1 VVRYARP
8 NSAHATQSAIFA
20 PGEPQHMSIQ
30 QRFSVTFE
38 YPVVFT
44 ERLFDPGNPTLES
57 ALCKRERKRHRAFCV
72 VDEGVWS
79 AWPELGQQ
87 LEAYARAHS
96 DVLQWASAP
105 LVVPGGEQS
114 KQGDRVLDQVHARMH
129 ELGIDRHSFA
139 IIIGGGAVLDAVGFA
154 AATTHRGVRV
164 IRVPTT
170 VLAQNDA
177 GIGVKNGVN
186 AFGAKNFLGSF
197 APPWAVI
204 NDSAFLDT
212 LPARD
217 KRAGLAEA
225 VKVSLIRDPVFFG
238 WLRENAGALR
248 EFQPEALVRSIRRGA
263 ELHLQHIAQ
272 GGDPFEL
279 GSARPLDF
287 GHWAAHKLESLSSH
301 RLRHGEAVAIGMAID
316 TRYSVEAGLLS
327 PADGDLIISLL
338 QSLGFRLW
346 DEALELTDA
355 RGKPRVLVGLE
366 EFREHLG
373 GELTVTLLSGIGKSV
388 DVHHLDERN
397 LLSALSW
404 LGNAGLPSC
413 A

>member
-1 VVRYARP
+1 
-8 NSAHATQSAIFA
+8 
-20 PGEPQHMSIQ
+20 MSIQ
-30 QRFSVTFE
+30 QRFSVSFE
-38 YPVVFT
+38 YTVAFT
-44 ERLFDPGNPTLES
+44 ERMFDPSNPTLES
-57 ALCKRERKRHRAFCV
+57 ALCTRERKRHRALCI
-72 VDEGVWS
+72 VDQGVWD
-79 AWPELGQQ
+79 AHPDLGGQ

-96 DVLQWASAP
+96 DVLQWAAAP

-114 KQGDRVLDQVHARMH
+114 KQGSRVVDQVHARMH

-139 IIIGGGAVLDAVGFA
+139 IIIGGGAVLDAAGYA

-177 GIGVKNGVN
+177 GIGVKNGIN
-186 AFGAKNFLGSF
+186 AFNAKNFLGSF

-204 NDSAFLDT
+204 NDSAFLST

-217 KRAGLAEA
+217 KLAGLAEA
-225 VKVSLIRDPVFFG
+225 VKVSLIRDPVFFA
-238 WLRENAGALR
+238 WLREHASGLR
-248 EFQPEALVRSIRRGA
+248 EFQPELLVRSIRRGA

-316 TRYSVEAGLLS
+316 TRYSVEAGLLA
-327 PADGDLIISLL
+327 PADGDVIIGLL
-338 QSLGFRLW
+338 NALGFRLW
-346 DEALELTDA
+346 DQALELMDA
-355 RGKPRVLVGLE
+355 GGRPRVLAGLE

-373 GELTVTLLSGIGKSV
+373 GELTVTLLSGIGQSV
-388 DVHHLDERN
+388 DVHHMEERHVLSAVSWLCN
-397 LLSALSW
+397 ADLLS
-404 LGNAGLPSC
+404 C

>member
-1 VVRYARP
+1 
-8 NSAHATQSAIFA
+8 
-20 PGEPQHMSIQ
+20 MSIQ
-30 QRFSVTFE
+30 QRFTVAFE
-38 YPVVFT
+38 YPVLFT
-44 ERLFDPGNPTLES
+44 EHMFDAGNLTLAS
-57 ALCKRERKRHRAFCV
+57 ALRRREPQRRHRVLCV
-72 VDEGVWS
+72 VDDGVWN
-79 AWPELGQQ
+79 AWPDLAAQ
-87 LEAYARAHS
+87 LEAYGRAHERT
-96 DVLQWASAP
+96 LAWAEAP
-105 LVVPGGEQS
+105 LVVPGGEQA
-114 KQGDRVLDQVHARMH
+114 KQGSAVVDRVHARMH
-129 ELGIDRHSFA
+129 ALGIDRQSFA
-139 IIIGGGAVLDAVGFA
+139 LIIGGGAVLDAAGYA

-177 GIGVKNGVN
+177 GIGVKNGIN

-204 NDSAFLDT
+204 NDARFLGT

-225 VKVSLIRDPVFFG
+225 VKVALIRDATFFQ
-238 WLRENAGALR
+238 WLREHASELR
-248 EFQPEALVRSIRRGA
+248 EFQHEPLVRSVRRGA

-287 GHWAAHKLESLSSH
+287 GHWAAHKLEGLSSH
-301 RLRHGEAVAIGMAID
+301 RLRHGEAVAIGMALD

-327 PADGDLIISLL
+327 SQDGELILSVLT
-338 QSLGFRLW
+338 SLGFRLW
-346 DEALELTDA
+346 DEALELCDA
-355 RGKPRVLVGLE
+355 RGRPRVLAGLE

-373 GELTVTLLSGIGKSV
+373 GELTVTLLAGVGKSV
-388 DVHHLDERN
+388 DVHQMEERHV
-397 LLSALSW
+397 LAALSF
-404 LGNAGLPSC
+404 LRNADLRSC

>member
-1 VVRYARP
+1 
-8 NSAHATQSAIFA
+8 
-20 PGEPQHMSIQ
+20 MSIQ
-30 QRFSVTFE
+30 QRFSVTYE

-44 ERLFDPGNPTLES
+44 ERMFDSSNATLES
-57 ALCKRERKRHRAFCV
+57 ALCIRERKRHRALCV
-72 VDEGVWS
+72 VDEGVWNS
-79 AWPELGQQ
+79 WPELGAD
-87 LEAYARAHS
+87 LEAYARNHS
-96 DVLQWASAP
+96 DVLQWAAPP

-114 KQGDRVLDQVHARMH
+114 KQGDRVLDMVHARMH

-204 NDSAFLDT
+204 NDAAFLRT

-225 VKVSLIRDPVFFG
+225 VKVSLIRDAVFFA
-238 WLRENAGALR
+238 WLRENAASLR
-248 EFQPEALVRSIRRGA
+248 EFQHDALVRSVRRGA

-316 TRYSVEAGLLS
+316 TRYSVEAGFLS
-327 PADGDLIISLL
+327 PTDGDTIIGLL
-338 QSLGFRLW
+338 NNLGFRLW
-346 DEALELTDA
+346 DEALELVDS
-355 RGKPRVLVGLE
+355 RGKPRVLAGLE

-373 GELTVTLLSGIGKSV
+373 GELTVTLLSGIGQSV
-388 DVHHLDERN
+388 DVHHMEERHV
-397 LLSALSW
+397 LSAVSW
-404 LGNAGLPSC
+404 LGNADLSSC

>member
-1 VVRYARP
+1 
-8 NSAHATQSAIFA
+8 
-20 PGEPQHMSIQ
+20 MSIQ
-30 QRFSVTFE
+30 QRFSVTYE

-44 ERLFDPGNPTLES
+44 ERMFDPSNESLES
-57 ALCKRERKRHRAFCV
+57 VLCQRERKRHRALCV
-72 VDEGVWS
+72 VDEGVWNS
-79 AWPELGQQ
+79 WPNLGAD
-87 LEAYARAHS
+87 LEAYARAKS
-96 DVLQWASAP
+96 DVLQWAAAP

-114 KQGDRVLDQVHARMH
+114 KQGDRVLDMVHTRMH

-204 NDSAFLDT
+204 NDALFLST

-225 VKVSLIRDPVFFG
+225 VKVALIRDPVFFA
-238 WLRENAGALR
+238 WLRDNAAALR
-248 EFQPEALVRSIRRGA
+248 EFQADALVRSIRRGA

-316 TRYSVEAGLLS
+316 TRYSVEAGLLA
-327 PADGDLIISLL
+327 PADGDVIIGLL
-338 QSLGFRLW
+338 RNLGFQLW
-346 DEALELTDA
+346 DEALEIVDS
-355 RGKPRVLVGLE
+355 RGKPRVLAGLE

-388 DVHHLDERN
+388 DVHHMDERHV
-397 LLSALSW
+397 LSAVSW
-404 LGNAGLPSC
+404 LGNADLSSC

>member
-1 VVRYARP
+1 
-8 NSAHATQSAIFA
+8 
-20 PGEPQHMSIQ
+20 MSIQ
-30 QRFSVTFE
+30 QRFSVAFE

-44 ERLFDPGNPTLES
+44 ERMFDPSNPTLES
-57 ALCKRERKRHRAFCV
+57 ALCTRERKRHRALCI
-72 VDEGVWS
+72 VDQGVWD
-79 AWPELGQQ
+79 AHPDLGAQ
-87 LEAYARAHS
+87 LDAYARGRSEILH
-96 DVLQWASAP
+96 WAAAP
-105 LVVPGGEQS
+105 LVVPGGEQA
-114 KQGDRVLDQVHARMH
+114 KQGSRVVDQVHTRMH
-129 ELGIDRHSFA
+129 ELGIDRHAFA
-139 IIIGGGAVLDAVGFA
+139 IIIGGGAVLDAAGFA
-154 AATTHRGVRV
+154 SATTHRGVRT

-177 GIGVKNGVN
+177 GIGVKNGIN

-197 APPWAVI
+197 SPPWAVI
-204 NDSAFLDT
+204 NDSAFLST

-225 VKVSLIRDPVFFG
+225 VKVALIRDPVFFA
-238 WLRENAGALR
+238 WLLENAAGLR
-248 EFQPEALVRSIRRGA
+248 EFQHEVLVRSIRRGA

-327 PADGDLIISLL
+327 PAEGDTIIGLL
-338 QSLGFRLW
+338 RSLGFDLW
-346 DEALELTDA
+346 DEALELTDG
-355 RGKPRVLVGLE
+355 RGKPRVLAGLE

-388 DVHHLDERN
+388 DVHQMDERH
-397 LLSALSW
+397 LLAAVSW
-404 LGNAGLPSC
+404 LGFVDKADLSSC

>member
-1 VVRYARP
+1 VCV
-8 NSAHATQSAIFA
+8 FA
-20 PGEPQHMSIQ
+20 PGEPQLMSIQ

-38 YPVVFT
+38 YSVEFT
-44 ERLFDPGNPTLES
+44 ERMFEPGNPTLAS
-57 ALCKRERKRHRAFCV
+57 ALCARERKRHRALCV
-72 VDEGVWS
+72 IDEGVWN
-79 AWPELGQQ
+79 AWPELGAQ

-114 KQGDRVLDQVHARMH
+114 KSGSRVLDQVHARMH

-204 NDSAFLDT
+204 NDSAFLAT

-238 WLRENAGALR
+238 WLRENAAALR

-327 PADGDLIISLL
+327 PADGDVIISLL
-338 QSLGFRLW
+338 TSLGFRLW

-355 RGKPRVLVGLE
+355 RGTPRVLAGLE

-373 GELTVTLLSGIGKSV
+373 GELTVTQLCGIGKSV
-388 DVHHLDERN
+388 DVNQMDERHV
-397 LLSALSW
+397 LSALAW
-404 LGNAGLPSC
+404 LGNAVLSSC

>member
-1 VVRYARP
+1 
-8 NSAHATQSAIFA
+8 
-20 PGEPQHMSIQ
+20 MSIQ

-44 ERLFDPGNPTLES
+44 ERLFEPSNPALES
-57 ALCKRERKRHRAFCV
+57 ALCTRERKRHRALCV
-72 VDEGVWS
+72 VDEGVWN
-79 AWPELGQQ
+79 AWPELGAQ
-87 LEAYARAHS
+87 LDAYARAHS

-105 LVVPGGEQS
+105 LVVPGGEQC
-114 KQGDRVLDQVHARMH
+114 KQGTRVVDQVHTRMH

-139 IIIGGGAVLDAVGFA
+139 LIIGGGAVLDAVGFA

-177 GIGVKNGVN
+177 GIGVKNGIN

-204 NDSAFLDT
+204 NDAAFLST
-212 LPARD
+212 LPERD

-225 VKVSLIRDPVFFG
+225 VKVSLIRDAIFFA
-238 WLRENAGALR
+238 WLREHAFELR
-248 EFQPEALVRSIRRGA
+248 EFQPEALVRSVRRGA

-327 PADGDLIISLL
+327 PADGDLIIQLL
-338 QSLGFRLW
+338 CGLGFKLW
-346 DEALELTDA
+346 DAALELVDA
-355 RGKPRVLVGLE
+355 RGKPRVLAGLE

-388 DVHHLDERN
+388 DVHSMDERHV
-397 LLSALSW
+397 LSAVSW
-404 LGNAGLPSC
+404 LGNADLSSC

>member
-1 VVRYARP
+1 
-8 NSAHATQSAIFA
+8 
-20 PGEPQHMSIQ
+20 MSIQ
-30 QRFSVTFE
+30 QRFSVSFE
-38 YPVVFT
+38 YRVEFT
-44 ERLFDPGNPTLES
+44 ERMFDPSNPTLES
-57 ALCKRERKRHRAFCV
+57 ALCARERKRHRALCV
-72 VDEGVWS
+72 IDEGVWN
-79 AWPELGQQ
+79 AWPELGAQ

-114 KQGDRVLDQVHARMH
+114 KQGDRVLDLVHTRMH

-204 NDSAFLDT
+204 NDSAFLAT

-225 VKVSLIRDPVFFG
+225 VKVSLIRDALFFG
-238 WLRENAGALR
+238 WLRENAAALR

-327 PADGDLIISLL
+327 PADGDVIISLL
-338 QSLGFRLW
+338 RSLGFQLW

-355 RGKPRVLVGLE
+355 RGKPRVLAGLE

-373 GELTVTLLSGIGKSV
+373 GELTVTQLCGIGKSV
-388 DVHHLDERN
+388 DVHHMDERHV
-397 LLSALSW
+397 LSALAW
-404 LGNAGLPSC
+404 LGNVVLSSC

>member
-1 VVRYARP
+1 
-8 NSAHATQSAIFA
+8 
-20 PGEPQHMSIQ
+20 MSIQ
-30 QRFSVTFE
+30 QRFSVAFE
-38 YPVVFT
+38 YPVLFT
-44 ERLFDPGNPTLES
+44 ERMFDPSNLTLVS
-57 ALCKRERKRHRAFCV
+57 ALCSRERKCHRALCV
-72 VDEGVWS
+72 IDEGVWN
-79 AWPELGQQ
+79 AWPELGAQ
-87 LEAYARAHS
+87 LEAYARAHR
-96 DVLQWASAP
+96 DVLQWAAPP
-105 LVVPGGEQS
+105 LVVTGGEQS
-114 KQGDRVLDQVHARMH
+114 KQGSRVVDQVHVRMH
-129 ELGIDRHSFA
+129 ALGIDRHSFA
-139 IIIGGGAVLDAVGFA
+139 LIIGGGAVLDAVGFA

-177 GIGVKNGVN
+177 GIGVKNGIN

-204 NDSAFLDT
+204 NDAAFLAT

-225 VKVSLIRDPVFFG
+225 VKVSLIRDAAFFG
-238 WLRENAGALR
+238 WLRDNQAGLR
-248 EFQPEALVRSIRRGA
+248 EFQPELLVRSIRRGA
-263 ELHLQHIAQ
+263 ELHLQHIAE

-316 TRYSVEAGLLS
+316 TRYSVEAGLLAPS
-327 PADGDLIISLL
+327 DAETILGLL
-338 QSLGFRLW
+338 VGLGFRLW
-346 DEALELTDA
+346 DEALEQTDA
-355 RGKPRVLVGLE
+355 RGKPKVLVGLE

-373 GELTVTLLSGIGKSV
+373 GELTVTLLGGIGKSV
-388 DVHHLDERN
+388 DVHQMEERHV
-397 LLSALSW
+397 LSALSW
-404 LGNAGLPSC
+404 LRNNVAVESTAALGVREKSSAESDLPSC

>member
-1 VVRYARP
+1 
-8 NSAHATQSAIFA
+8 
-20 PGEPQHMSIQ
+20 MSIQ
-30 QRFSVTFE
+30 QRFTVAFD
-38 YPVVFT
+38 YPVLFT
-44 ERLFDPGNPTLES
+44 EHMLEPGNLTLAS
-57 ALCKRERKRHRAFCV
+57 ALRRREPQRRHRVLCV
-72 VDEGVWS
+72 VDEGVWN
-79 AWPELGQQ
+79 AWPDLPAQ
-87 LEAYARAHS
+87 LEAYGRTHERS
-96 DVLQWASAP
+96 LEWAATP
-105 LVVPGGEQS
+105 LVVPGGEQA
-114 KQGDRVLDQVHARMH
+114 KQGSAVVDLVHTRMH
-129 ELGIDRHSFA
+129 ALGIDRHAFTL
-139 IIIGGGAVLDAVGFA
+139 IIGGGAVLDAVGYA

-177 GIGVKNGVN
+177 GIGVKNGIN

-204 NDSAFLDT
+204 NDARFLAT
-212 LPARD
+212 LPSRD

-225 VKVSLIRDPVFFG
+225 VKVALIRDATFFQ
-238 WLRENAGALR
+238 WLREHAGQLR
-248 EFQPEALVRSIRRGA
+248 EFQHEALVRSIRRGA

-287 GHWAAHKLESLSSH
+287 GHWAAHKLEGLSSH

-327 PADGDLIISLL
+327 PEDGALILGVL
-338 QSLGFRLW
+338 TKLGFRLW
-346 DEALELTDA
+346 DEALELCDA
-355 RGKPRVLVGLE
+355 RGRPRVLAGLE

-373 GELTVTLLSGIGKSV
+373 GDLTVTLLGGVGKSV
-388 DVHHLDERN
+388 DVHQMDERHV
-397 LLSALSW
+397 LAALSF
-404 LGNAGLPSC
+404 LRNADLRSC

>member
-1 VVRYARP
+1 
-8 NSAHATQSAIFA
+8 
-20 PGEPQHMSIQ
+20 MSIQ
-30 QRFSVTFE
+30 QRFSVAFE
-38 YPVVFT
+38 YPVLFT
-44 ERLFDPGNPTLES
+44 EHVLDPQNPTLVS
-57 ALCKRERKRHRAFCV
+57 ALQRREPNRRHRVLCV
-72 VDEGVWS
+72 VDEGVWN
-79 AWPELGQQ
+79 AWPQLGAN

-96 DVLQWASAP
+96 EAMQLAAAP
-105 LVVPGGEQS
+105 IVVPGGEAS
-114 KQGDRVLDQVHARMH
+114 KQGSAVVDQVHARMH
-129 ELGIDRHSFA
+129 ALGIDRHAFTL
-139 IIIGGGAVLDAVGFA
+139 IIGGGAVLDAVGYA

-177 GIGVKNGVN
+177 GIGVKNGIN

-204 NDSAFLDT
+204 NDAAFLAT

-217 KRAGLAEA
+217 RLAGLAEA
-225 VKVSLIRDPVFFG
+225 VKVSLIRDASFFD
-238 WLRENAGALR
+238 WLRQNVAGLR
-248 EFQPEALVRSIRRGA
+248 DGQPEVLQYSIRRGA

-316 TRYSVEAGLLS
+316 TRYSVEAGLLGANDAS
-327 PADGDLIISLL
+327 TILRLL
-338 QSLGFRLW
+338 SGLGFRLW
-346 DEALELTDA
+346 DESLELTDA
-355 RGKPRVLVGLE
+355 RGKPRVLAGLE

-373 GELTVTLLSGIGKSV
+373 GELTVTLLSGIGASV
-388 DVHHLDERN
+388 EVHTMEERHV
-397 LLSALSW
+397 LSAVSW
-404 LGNAGLPSC
+404 LCNAGLPSC

>member
-1 VVRYARP
+1 
-8 NSAHATQSAIFA
+8 
-20 PGEPQHMSIQ
+20 MSIQ
-30 QRFSVTFE
+30 QRFSVAFE

-44 ERLFDPGNPTLES
+44 ERMFDPGNPTLES
-57 ALCKRERKRHRAFCV
+57 ALCTRERKRHRALCV

-79 AWPELGQQ
+79 AWPELAAQ
-87 LEAYARAHS
+87 LEAYGRAHS
-96 DVLQWASAP
+96 ETLQWAGAP
-105 LVVPGGEQS
+105 LVVPGGERS
-114 KQGDRVLDQVHARMH
+114 KQDSGVVDQVHARLH
-129 ELGIDRHSFA
+129 ELGIDRHSFV

-177 GIGVKNGVN
+177 GIGVKNGIN

-204 NDSAFLDT
+204 NDVAFLAT
-212 LPARD
+212 LSGRD

-225 VKVSLIRDPVFFG
+225 VKVSLIRDAMFFA
-238 WLRENAGALR
+238 WLRDNASGLR

-287 GHWAAHKLESLSSH
+287 GHWAAHKLESLSAH

-327 PADGDLIISLL
+327 PADGDMIVNLL
-338 QSLGFRLW
+338 CSLGFRLW
-346 DEALELTDA
+346 DEALELKDA
-355 RGKPRVLVGLE
+355 RGKPRVLAGLE

-388 DVHHLDERN
+388 DVHQLDERHV
-397 LLSALSW
+397 LSAVSW
-404 LGNAGLPSC
+404 LGNADLSSC

>member
-1 VVRYARP
+1 
-8 NSAHATQSAIFA
+8 
-20 PGEPQHMSIQ
+20 MSIQ
-30 QRFSVTFE
+30 QRFSVAFE
-38 YPVVFT
+38 YPVEFT
-44 ERLFDPGNPTLES
+44 ERMFDPSNPTLEA
-57 ALCKRERKRHRAFCV
+57 ALCRRERKRHRALCA
-72 VDEGVWS
+72 VDDGVWN
-79 AWPELGQQ
+79 AWPELGARLQ
-87 LEAYARAHS
+87 AYARAHS
-96 DVLQWASAP
+96 DSLQWASAP
-105 LVVPGGEQS
+105 LVVPGGEQA
-114 KQGDRVLDQVHARMH
+114 KQGSRVVDQVHTRLH
-129 ELGIDRHSFA
+129 ELGIDRHSFV

-164 IRVPTT
+164 IRIPTT

-177 GIGVKNGVN
+177 GIGVKNGIN

-204 NDSAFLDT
+204 NDAAFLAT

-225 VKVSLIRDPVFFG
+225 VKVSLIRDAKFFG
-238 WLRENAGALR
+238 WLRENALGLR
-248 EFQPEALVRSIRRGA
+248 EFQPEALVRSVRRGA
-263 ELHLQHIAQ
+263 ELHLQHIAE

-287 GHWAAHKLESLSSH
+287 GHWAAHKLESLSDH

-327 PADGDLIISLL
+327 PTDGDVIVNLL
-338 QSLGFRLW
+338 CSLGFRLW
-346 DEALELTDA
+346 DEALELKDA
-355 RGKPRVLVGLE
+355 RGKPRVLAGLE

-373 GELTVTLLSGIGKSV
+373 GELTVTLLTGIGESV
-388 DVHHLDERN
+388 DVHQVEERHV
-397 LLSALSW
+397 LSAVSW
-404 LGNAGLPSC
+404 LSTADLSSC

>member
-1 VVRYARP
+1 VR
-8 NSAHATQSAIFA
+8 T
-20 PGEPQHMSIQ
+20 
-30 QRFSVTFE
+30 
-38 YPVVFT
+38 
-44 ERLFDPGNPTLES
+44 
-57 ALCKRERKRHRAFCV
+57 
-72 VDEGVWS
+72 
-79 AWPELGQQ
+79 
-87 LEAYARAHS
+87 
-96 DVLQWASAP
+96 
-105 LVVPGGEQS
+105 
-114 KQGDRVLDQVHARMH
+114 
-129 ELGIDRHSFA
+129 
-139 IIIGGGAVLDAVGFA
+139 
-154 AATTHRGVRV
+154 

-177 GIGVKNGVN
+177 GIGVKNGIN

-197 APPWAVI
+197 SPPWAVI
-204 NDSAFLDT
+204 NDSAFLST

-225 VKVSLIRDPVFFG
+225 VKVALIRDPVFFA
-238 WLRENAGALR
+238 WLLENAAGLR
-248 EFQPEALVRSIRRGA
+248 EFQHEVLVRSIRRGA

-327 PADGDLIISLL
+327 PAEGDTIIGLL
-338 QSLGFRLW
+338 RSLGFDLW
-346 DEALELTDA
+346 DEALELTDG
-355 RGKPRVLVGLE
+355 RGKPRVLAGLE

-388 DVHHLDERN
+388 DVHQMDERH
-397 LLSALSW
+397 LLAAVSW
-404 LGNAGLPSC
+404 LGFVDKADLSSC

>member
-1 VVRYARP
+1 
-8 NSAHATQSAIFA
+8 
-20 PGEPQHMSIQ
+20 MSIQ

-44 ERLFDPGNPTLES
+44 ERMFEPANPTLEA
-57 ALCKRERKRHRAFCV
+57 ALCTRERKRHRALCV
-72 VDEGVWS
+72 VDDGVWN
-79 AWPELGQQ
+79 AWPELGAQ
-87 LEAYARAHS
+87 LDAYARAHH

-114 KQGDRVLDQVHARMH
+114 KQGSRVLDQVQARMH
-129 ELGIDRHSFA
+129 QLGIDRHSFA

-204 NDSAFLDT
+204 NDAAFLAT
-212 LPARD
+212 LPERD

-225 VKVSLIRDPVFFG
+225 VKVSLIRDALFFG

-248 EFQPEALVRSIRRGA
+248 EFQPAALVRSIRRGA

-327 PADGDLIISLL
+327 PLDGDVIIRLL
-338 QSLGFRLW
+338 TSLGFRLW
-346 DEALELTDA
+346 DEALGLTDA
-355 RGKPRVLVGLE
+355 RGKLRVLEGLE

-373 GELTVTLLSGIGKSV
+373 GELSVTLLSGIGKSV
-388 DVHHLDERN
+388 EVHQMDERHV
-397 LLSALSW
+397 LSAVSR
-404 LGNAGLPSC
+404 LGNADLSSC

>member
-1 VVRYARP
+1 MR
-8 NSAHATQSAIFA
+8 
-20 PGEPQHMSIQ
+20 IQ
-30 QRFSVTFE
+30 QRFSVPFE
-38 YPVVFT
+38 YPVIFT
-44 ERLFDPGNPTLES
+44 ERLFDPANLTLVE
-57 ALCKRERKRHRAFCV
+57 ALRSKEPALRHRV
-72 VDEGVWS
+72 LPVIDRGVWE
-79 AWPELGQQ
+79 AWPELPEQMN
-87 LEAYARAHS
+87 AYAKAHAGS
-96 DVLQWASAP
+96 LSWAAAP
-105 LVVPGGEQS
+105 LVVPGGEAA
-114 KQGDRVLDQVHARMH
+114 KQGNAVLDQVHARMH
-129 ELGIDRHSFA
+129 ALGIDRHAFTL
-139 IIIGGGAVLDAVGFA
+139 IIGGGAVLDAVGYA

-177 GIGVKNGVN
+177 GIGVKNGIN

-204 NDSAFLDT
+204 NDARFLAT

-225 VKVSLIRDPVFFG
+225 VKVALIRDATFFQ
-238 WLRENAGALR
+238 WLREHTGQLR
-248 EFQPEALVRSIRRGA
+248 EFQHEALVRSIRRGA

-287 GHWAAHKLESLSSH
+287 GHWAAHKLEGLSSH
-301 RLRHGEAVAIGMAID
+301 RLRHGEAVAIGMALD

-327 PADGDLIISLL
+327 AHDADIILGLL
-338 QSLGFRLW
+338 HNLGFRLW
-346 DEALELTDA
+346 DEALEACDA
-355 RGKPRVLVGLE
+355 RGRPRVLAGLE

-373 GELTVTLLSGIGKSV
+373 GELTVTLLAGIGKSV
-388 DVHHLDERN
+388 DVHQMEERHV
-397 LLSALSW
+397 LAALSF
-404 LGNAGLPSC
+404 LRNADLRSC